1 MDVDHLAAEDSDEGG
16 LTGECRQVVLCLQLQ
31 EVYVQ
36 CCSCA
41 LRRCAEGMSCAA
53 GSLTKTKLLQG
64 IGCPEVVP
72 PFHMA
77 AGAEQEEEDLI
88 EHSDP
93 SGHPG
98 PIQSGE
104 GAHHLHFCLTDANA
118 LVKARPAGN
127 LQNQNARL
135 LANAGVS
142 KFMPK
147 YSRSHSGTS
156 GHNCTAGP
164 RGQSVARHWRI
175 RTDFQRCIWSAMTS
189 VCMCPAEEGDQI
201 SALPLGGQSQPGWQ
215 STGPSEERHVMQPAQ
230 ASHRRAGS
238 RR

>member
-31 EVYVQ
+31 EIYVQ
-36 CCSCA
+36 FCCCA

-77 AGAEQEEEDLI
+77 AGSEQEEEDLI

-93 SGHPG
+93 SGRPG

-104 GAHHLHFCLTDANA
+104 GAHHLHFCQTDANA

-127 LQNQNARL
+127 LQSQNARL
-135 LANAGVS
+135 SVNAGVS
-142 KFMPK
+142 EVLAKVLPVPFWHQRPQLHCRAK
-147 YSRSHSGTS
+147 R
-156 GHNCTAGP
+156 P
-164 RGQSVARHWRI
+164 I
-175 RTDFQRCIWSAMTS
+175 R
-189 VCMCPAEEGDQI
+189 
-201 SALPLGGQSQPGWQ
+201 
-215 STGPSEERHVMQPAQ
+215 GPSLEDQKRLAEMHLV
-230 ASHRRAGS
+230 SHDECLYVPCRGRRPDQRLATGE
-238 RR
+238 